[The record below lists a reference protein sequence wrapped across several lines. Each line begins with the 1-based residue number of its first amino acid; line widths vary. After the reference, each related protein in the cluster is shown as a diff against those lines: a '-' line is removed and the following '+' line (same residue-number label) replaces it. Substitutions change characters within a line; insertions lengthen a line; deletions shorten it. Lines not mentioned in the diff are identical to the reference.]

1 MHSLWHLS
9 GLLLQLR
16 GDAGE
21 NVGEEGLGEGS
32 VRQVGGALVMAK
44 TTILWPESDEQEPE
58 MGQKRPVYQTASSR
72 VFAVVAASA
81 WVSDECKDL
90 HGPTSV

>member
-32 VRQVGGALVMAK
+32 VRQVGGVLVMAK
-44 TTILWPESDEQEPE
+44 TTIL
-58 MGQKRPVYQTASSR
+58 
-72 VFAVVAASA
+72 
-81 WVSDECKDL
+81 
-90 HGPTSV
+90 